1 MEPSVVVG
9 ANIKKVREEKGI
21 KQEVLAKHLGISK
34 SRMSQIEGGDCEEL
48 SIKKINRIAEYLKVD
63 FFSIAGN
70 NPQNVHINNSTNCS
84 GFNGTHYNISPDL
97 IKALADEL
105 VTRMSKTSR

>member
-1 MEPSVVVG
+1 MQAAQIIGS
-9 ANIKKVREEKGI
+9 NIKKIREEKGI
-21 KQEVLAKHLGISK
+21 KQEVLAKHLGVTK
-34 SRMSQIEGGDCEEL
+34 GRMSQIEKGECDEL
-48 SIKKINRIAEYLKVD
+48 NINRIEKIATPLQTD

-70 NPQNVHINNSTNCS
+70 NPQTVNINNSSNFS

-105 VTRMSKTSR
+105 VTRMSK